1 MTRIL
6 SVSATLALCAAGYLL
21 FPACGND
28 CAGATCDTTSVVVSI
43 VDGEGEEAVAS
54 RVTYT
59 LAPYDE
65 DGVEV
70 TDPDEADELGYDLE
84 EVRKALCTNE
94 DEDGNCATW
103 VAEAGFGHYYFTAEY
118 IEDDIVID
126 TATGDVALE
135 QPAKAKKCCGKV
147 ASGALDLTIDDD
159 ASTGGDDTADSGDS
173 GT

>member
-1 MTRIL
+1 MPRVL
-6 SVSATLALCAAGYLL
+6 SVTATLALCAAAYLL

-28 CAGATCDTTSVVVSI
+28 CAGETCDTTRVVVTI
-43 VDGEGEEAVAS
+43 VDADDEEAVAS

-94 DEDGNCATW
+94 DEDGNCSTW
-103 VAEAGFGHYYFTAEY
+103 VAESGFGHYYFTAEY
-118 IEDDIVID
+118 VDEDGVST
-126 TATGDVALE
+126 TATGDVELE

-147 ASGALDLTIDDD
+147 ASGDLSMTIDPEGT
-159 ASTGGDDTADSGDS
+159 SGGDDSGDS